1 MNRQNKDDHSAALEF
16 LDNVLERELKRI
28 LLPLLDAPDHV
39 LETGRHLFGIEIKTP
54 LSSVRE
60 LIRSDDAWL
69 VACAVAAAAELK
81 MRQLIPDILEAA
93 KNSGR
98 EVAEVARS
106 AMARLAA

>member
-1 MNRQNKDDHSAALEF
+1 VEAA
-16 LDNVLERELKRI
+16 D
-28 LLPLLDAPDHV
+28 
-39 LETGRHLFGIEIKTP
+39 
-54 LSSVRE
+54 
-60 LIRSDDAWL
+60 
-69 VACAVAAAAELK
+69 ELK